1 MMNKIYFQGTIGAY
15 SHLASL
21 SIDPGAKIFPCK
33 TFDECFL
40 KASKEKDAKIVIP
53 ESNRITGNIGIEY
66 LIFKYRLNI
75 YAEYFQKIEHNLLGQ
90 PDAKIED
97 IKNVF
102 SHAQA
107 LSQCSKF
114 IKINNLN
121 EHVRADTAGSAE
133 MISLNKKKNEAAIAS
148 TLSAETYG
156 LKIIQKNI
164 ENEPGNLTRFLV
176 MGKDVKQPEFGKKK
190 YITSFLFKLK
200 SKPAALYQSLGGFAI
215 NGVNLTKLQ
224 SYPEKNSFDSFF
236 FLCDLD
242 GHIEDP
248 KVQKSLEELGLH
260 CQDFHVLGVFE
271 ADPVR
276 EKKS

>member
-1 MMNKIYFQGTIGAY
+1 MSKIYFQGTFGAY
-15 SHLASL
+15 SHLAAL
-21 SIDPGAKIFPCK
+21 SIFKDAEIIPCK

-40 KASKEKDAKIVIP
+40 KASKNDSSKIIIP

-75 YAEYFQKIEHNLLGQ
+75 YSEYFQKIEHNLLGL
-90 PDAKIED
+90 PGTKISD
-97 IKNVF
+97 IKDVY
-102 SHAQA
+102 SHGQA

-114 IKINNLN
+114 IKSNSLI

-133 MISLNKKKNEAAIAS
+133 MVSKTKDKTKAAIAS
-148 TLSAETYG
+148 SLSAKTYN
-156 LKIIQKNI
+156 LEIIKKNI
-164 ENEPGNLTRFLV
+164 ENEKGNLTRFLI
-176 MGKDVKQPEFGKKK
+176 MGKNISQPEFGNKR

-224 SYPEKNSFDSFF
+224 SYPEKNTFDSFF

-242 GHIEDP
+242 GNIEDI

-271 ADPVR
+271 ADKIR
-276 EKKS
+276 GK

>member
-1 MMNKIYFQGTIGAY
+1 MGKIYFQGTYGAY
-15 SHLASL
+15 SHLAAL
-21 SIDPGAKIFPCK
+21 SIDPKAEIIPCK

-40 KASKEKDAKIVIP
+40 KASKDSDSRMIIP

-66 LIFKYRLNI
+66 LIFEYRLNI
-75 YAEYFQKIEHNLLGQ
+75 YAEYFQKIEHNLLGL
-90 PDAKIED
+90 PGTRMSDLKD
-97 IKNVF
+97 VY
-102 SHAQA
+102 SHGQA

-114 IKINNLN
+114 IKSQNLI

-133 MISLNKKKNEAAIAS
+133 MVSKDKNKTKAAIAS
-148 TLSAETYG
+148 SLSAQTYN
-156 LKIIQKNI
+156 LEIIKSNI
-164 ENEPGNLTRFLV
+164 ENEKGNLTRFLI
-176 MGKDVKQPEFGKKK
+176 MGKNIAQPEFMNKK

-224 SYPEKNSFDSFF
+224 SYPEKNTFDSFF

-271 ADPVR
+271 ADKQR
-276 EKKS
+276 EK

>member
-1 MMNKIYFQGTIGAY
+1 MSKIYFQGTFGAY
-15 SHLASL
+15 SHLAAL
-21 SIDPGAKIFPCK
+21 SIDPKADIIPCK
-33 TFDECFL
+33 TFDECFSQAL
-40 KASKEKDAKIVIP
+40 KDPSSKIIIP

-75 YAEYFQKIEHNLLGQ
+75 YTEYFQKIEHNLLAIPGT
-90 PDAKIED
+90 KVSD
-97 IKNVF
+97 IKNVY
-102 SHAQA
+102 SHSQA
-107 LSQCSKF
+107 LSQCSNF
-114 IKINNLN
+114 IKKHNLI

-133 MISLNKKKNEAAIAS
+133 MISKNKDKKDAAIAS
-148 TLSAETYG
+148 TLSADTYG
-156 LKIIQKNI
+156 LEIIKKNI
-164 ENEPGNLTRFLV
+164 ENEKGNLTRFLI
-176 MGKDVKQPEFGKKK
+176 MGKNILQPEFGDKK

-224 SYPEKNSFDSFF
+224 SYPEKNTFDSFF

-242 GHIEDP
+242 GHIEDL

-271 ADPVR
+271 ADKIR
-276 EKKS
+276 EK

>member
-1 MMNKIYFQGTIGAY
+1 MSKIYFQGTYGAY
-15 SHLASL
+15 SHLAAL
-21 SIDPGAKIFPCK
+21 SIDKKAEIFPCK

-40 KASKEKDAKIVIP
+40 KASKDANSQIIIP

-75 YAEYFQKIEHNLLGQ
+75 YSEYFQKIEHNLLGI
-90 PDAKIED
+90 PGAKISD
-97 IKNVF
+97 INNVY
-102 SHAQA
+102 SHGQA

-114 IKINNLN
+114 IRSHNLV

-133 MISLNKKKNEAAIAS
+133 MVSKTKDKTKAAIAS
-148 TLSAETYG
+148 SLSAKTYD
-156 LKIIQKNI
+156 LEIIKKNI
-164 ENEPGNLTRFLV
+164 ENEKGNLTRFLI
-176 MGKDVKQPEFGKKK
+176 MGKNISQPDFGNKK

-224 SYPEKNSFDSFF
+224 SYPEKNTFDSFF

-242 GHIEDP
+242 GHIEDL

-260 CQDFHVLGVFE
+260 CEDFHVLGVFE
-271 ADPVR
+271 ADKQR
-276 EKKS
+276 EK

>member
-1 MMNKIYFQGTIGAY
+1 MSRIYFQGTFGAY
-15 SHLASL
+15 SHLAAL
-21 SIDPGAKIFPCK
+21 EIEPKAEIIPCK

-40 KASKEKDAKIVIP
+40 KALSENDSRIIIP

-75 YAEYFQKIEHNLLGQ
+75 YKEHFQKIDHNLLGQ
-90 PDAKIED
+90 PESNLSD
-97 IKNVF
+97 IKNVY
-102 SHAQA
+102 SHAQG

-114 IKINNLN
+114 IRKNKLV
-121 EHVRADTAGSAE
+121 EHIRADTAGSAE
-133 MISLNKKKNEAAIAS
+133 TISKNKIKSEAAIAS
-148 TLSAETYG
+148 SLSAKIYK
-156 LKIIQKNI
+156 LKILASKI
-164 ENEPGNLTRFLV
+164 EDESGNATRFLV
-176 MGKDVKQPEFGKKK
+176 MGKEVSQPEFTDKKF
-190 YITSFLFKLK
+190 ITSFLFKLK

-224 SYPEKNSFDSFF
+224 SYPEQNSFESYF

-242 GHIEDP
+242 GHIEDS

-271 ADPVR
+271 ADKFR
-276 EKKS
+276 EK

>member
-1 MMNKIYFQGTIGAY
+1 MSKIYFQGTFGAY
-15 SHLASL
+15 SHLAAL
-21 SIDPGAKIFPCK
+21 SIDSNAEVVPCK
-33 TFDECFL
+33 TFDDCFVQ
-40 KASKEKDAKIVIP
+40 ASKDTNSKIIIP

-66 LIFKYRLNI
+66 LIFEYRLNI
-75 YAEYFQKIEHNLLGQ
+75 YAEYFQKIEHNLLGLSGT
-90 PDAKIED
+90 KVSE
-97 IKNVF
+97 IKDVY

-114 IKINNLN
+114 IKSNRLT

-133 MISLNKKKNEAAIAS
+133 MVSKSKDKTKAAIAS
-148 TLSAETYG
+148 SLSAKTYN
-156 LKIIQKNI
+156 LEIVKNNI
-164 ENEPGNLTRFLV
+164 ENEKGNLTRFLV
-176 MGKDVKQPEFGKKK
+176 MGKNISQPEFSGKK

-242 GHIEDP
+242 GHIEEP
-248 KVQKSLEELGLH
+248 RVQKSLEDLGLH

-271 ADPVR
+271 ADKQR
-276 EKKS
+276 EINK

>member
-1 MMNKIYFQGTIGAY
+1 MSKIYFQGTFGAY
-15 SHLASL
+15 SHLAAL
-21 SIDPGAKIFPCK
+21 SIDSNAEVVPCK
-33 TFDECFL
+33 TFDDCFVQ
-40 KASKEKDAKIVIP
+40 ASKDTNSKIIIP

-66 LIFKYRLNI
+66 LIFEYRLNI
-75 YAEYFQKIEHNLLGQ
+75 YAEYFQKIEHNLLGL
-90 PDAKIED
+90 PKTKVSE
-97 IKNVF
+97 IKDVY

-114 IKINNLN
+114 IKSNKLT

-133 MISLNKKKNEAAIAS
+133 MVSKSKDKTKAAIAS
-148 TLSAETYG
+148 SLSAKRYNLE
-156 LKIIQKNI
+156 IIKNNI
-164 ENEPGNLTRFLV
+164 ENEKGNLTRFLV
-176 MGKDVKQPEFGKKK
+176 MGKNISQPEFSGKK

-242 GHIEDP
+242 GHIEEP
-248 KVQKSLEELGLH
+248 RVQKSLEDLGLH

-271 ADPVR
+271 ADKQR
-276 EKKS
+276 EINK

>member
-1 MMNKIYFQGTIGAY
+1 MNKIYFQGTYGAY
-15 SHLASL
+15 SHLAAL
-21 SIDPGAKIFPCK
+21 SIEPKAEIFPCK

-40 KASKEKDAKIVIP
+40 KASKNPDSKIIIP

-75 YAEYFQKIEHNLLGQ
+75 YSEYFQKIEHNLLALPGVKLS
-90 PDAKIED
+90 DVKD
-97 IKNVF
+97 VY
-102 SHAQA
+102 SHGQA

-114 IKINNLN
+114 IKSNNLI

-133 MISLNKKKNEAAIAS
+133 MISTVKDKTKAAIAS
-148 TLSAETYG
+148 SLSAKTYN
-156 LKIIQKNI
+156 LEIIKKNI
-164 ENEPGNLTRFLV
+164 ENEKGNLTRFLV
-176 MGKDVKQPEFGKKK
+176 MGKNIRQPDFKDKK

-242 GHIEDP
+242 GHIDDP

-271 ADPVR
+271 ADKQR
-276 EKKS
+276 EK

>member
-1 MMNKIYFQGTIGAY
+1 MKKIYFQGTYGAY
-15 SHLASL
+15 SHLAAL
-21 SIDPGAKIFPCK
+21 SIDPKAEIIPCK

-40 KASKEKDAKIVIP
+40 KASKDSDSRMIIP

-66 LIFKYRLNI
+66 LIFEYRLNI
-75 YAEYFQKIEHNLLGQ
+75 YAEYFQKIEHNLLGL
-90 PDAKIED
+90 PGAKMSD
-97 IKNVF
+97 LKDVY
-102 SHAQA
+102 SHGQA

-114 IKINNLN
+114 IKSQNLI

-133 MISLNKKKNEAAIAS
+133 MVSNDKDKTKAAIAS
-148 TLSAETYG
+148 SLSAQTYN
-156 LKIIQKNI
+156 LKIIKNNI
-164 ENEPGNLTRFLV
+164 ENEKGNLTRFLI
-176 MGKDVKQPEFGKKK
+176 MGRNIAQPEFMNKK

-224 SYPEKNSFDSFF
+224 SYPEKNTFDSFF
-236 FLCDLD
+236 FLCDLN
-242 GHIEDP
+242 GHIDDP

-271 ADPVR
+271 ADKQR
-276 EKKS
+276 EK

>member
-1 MMNKIYFQGTIGAY
+1 MSKIYFQGTFGAY
-15 SHLASL
+15 SHLAAL
-21 SIDPGAKIFPCK
+21 SIDSKAKIIPCK

-40 KASKEKDAKIVIP
+40 KATKEPDSKIIIP

-66 LIFKYRLNI
+66 LIFEYRLNI
-75 YAEYFQKIEHNLLGQ
+75 YSEYFQKIEHNLLGL
-90 PDAKIED
+90 PGTKISE
-97 IKNVF
+97 IKDVY
-102 SHAQA
+102 SHGQA

-114 IKINNLN
+114 IKSNNLS

-133 MISLNKKKNEAAIAS
+133 MVSKKKDKKNSAIAS
-148 TLSAETYG
+148 SLSAETYG
-156 LKIIQKNI
+156 LEIIKRNI
-164 ENEPGNLTRFLV
+164 ENEKGNLTRFLV
-176 MGKDVKQPEFGKKK
+176 MGKDVLQPEFDKKK

-200 SKPAALYQSLGGFAI
+200 SKPAALYQSLAGFAI
-215 NGVNLTKLQ
+215 NSVNLTKLQ
-224 SYPEKNSFDSFF
+224 SYPEKNTFDSFF

-271 ADPVR
+271 AHELR
-276 EKKS
+276 EK

>member
-1 MMNKIYFQGTIGAY
+1 MSKIYFQGTFGAY
-15 SHLASL
+15 SHLAAL
-21 SIDPGAKIFPCK
+21 SIDSKAEVIPCK
-33 TFDECFL
+33 TFDDCFVQ
-40 KASKEKDAKIVIP
+40 ASKDINSKIIIP

-66 LIFKYRLNI
+66 LIFEYRLNI
-75 YAEYFQKIEHNLLGQ
+75 YAEYFQKIEHNLLGL
-90 PDAKIED
+90 PGTKVSE
-97 IKNVF
+97 IKDVY

-114 IKINNLN
+114 IKSNNLT

-133 MISLNKKKNEAAIAS
+133 MVSISKDKSKAAIAS
-148 TLSAETYG
+148 SLSAKTYN
-156 LKIIQKNI
+156 LEIIKNNI
-164 ENEPGNLTRFLV
+164 ENEKGNLTRFLI
-176 MGKDVKQPEFGKKK
+176 MGKKISQPEFSRKK

-242 GHIEDP
+242 GHIEEP
-248 KVQKSLEELGLH
+248 RVQKSLEDLGLH

-271 ADPVR
+271 ADKQR
-276 EKKS
+276 EISK

>member
-1 MMNKIYFQGTIGAY
+1 MSKIYFQGTYGAY
-15 SHLASL
+15 SHLAAL
-21 SIDPGAKIFPCK
+21 SIDPKSEIFPCK
-33 TFDECFL
+33 TFDECFI
-40 KASKEKDAKIVIP
+40 KASKDSNSKIIIP

-75 YAEYFQKIEHNLLGQ
+75 YSEYFQKIEHNLLGIKGT
-90 PDAKIED
+90 KISE
-97 IKNVF
+97 IKDVF
-102 SHAQA
+102 SHGQA

-114 IKINNLN
+114 IKTYNLI

-133 MISLNKKKNEAAIAS
+133 MISSLKDKTKAAIAS
-148 TLSAETYG
+148 SLSAKTYN
-156 LKIIQKNI
+156 LEIIKKNI
-164 ENEPGNLTRFLV
+164 ENEKGNLTRFLV
-176 MGKDVKQPEFGKKK
+176 MGKNISQPDFEDKK

-242 GHIEDP
+242 GHIENP

-271 ADPVR
+271 ADKHR
-276 EKKS
+276 EK

>member
-1 MMNKIYFQGTIGAY
+1 M
-15 SHLASL
+15 
-21 SIDPGAKIFPCK
+21 
-33 TFDECFL
+33 
-40 KASKEKDAKIVIP
+40 
-53 ESNRITGNIGIEY
+53 
-66 LIFKYRLNI
+66 NI
-75 YAEYFQKIEHNLLGQ
+75 YSEYFQKIEHNLLALAGV
-90 PDAKIED
+90 KITD
-97 IKNVF
+97 VKDVY
-102 SHAQA
+102 SHGQA

-114 IKINNLN
+114 IKLHKLT

-133 MISLNKKKNEAAIAS
+133 MIAKKKDKTKAAIAS
-148 TLSAETYG
+148 SLSAKTYN
-156 LKIIQKNI
+156 LEIIKRNI
-164 ENEPGNLTRFLV
+164 ENETGNLTRFLV
-176 MGKDVKQPEFGKKK
+176 MGKNILQPEYCNKK

-224 SYPEKNSFDSFF
+224 SYPEKNTFNSFF

-271 ADPVR
+271 ADKQR
-276 EKKS
+276 EK

>member
-1 MMNKIYFQGTIGAY
+1 MNKIFFQGTYGAY
-15 SHLASL
+15 SHLAAL
-21 SIDPGAKIFPCK
+21 SIEPKAEIVPCK

-40 KASKEKDAKIVIP
+40 NASKDSNSKIIIP

-66 LIFKYRLNI
+66 LIFEYRLNI
-75 YAEYFQKIEHNLLGQ
+75 YSEYFQKVEHNLLGL
-90 PDAKIED
+90 PGVKTSEIRD
-97 IKNVF
+97 IY
-102 SHAQA
+102 SHGQA

-114 IKINNLN
+114 IKSNNFI

-133 MISLNKKKNEAAIAS
+133 MISKLNDKTKGAIAS
-148 TLSAETYG
+148 SLSAKTYN
-156 LKIIQKNI
+156 LEIIKKNI
-164 ENEPGNLTRFLV
+164 ENETGNLTRFLV
-176 MGKDVKQPEFGKKK
+176 MGKNILQPEFGKKK

-242 GHIEDP
+242 GHIEDV

-271 ADPVR
+271 ADKHR
-276 EKKS
+276 EK

>member
-1 MMNKIYFQGTIGAY
+1 MGKIFFQGTFGAY

-21 SIDPGAKIFPCK
+21 SIDPKAEIIPCK

-40 KASKEKDAKIVIP
+40 NASNENNAKIVIP

-75 YAEYFQKIEHNLLGQ
+75 YSEYFQKIEHNLLCLPGT
-90 PDAKIED
+90 KISE
-97 IKNVF
+97 IKEIY

-114 IKINNLN
+114 IKSNNLI
-121 EHVRADTAGSAE
+121 EYVQADTAGSAE
-133 MISLNKKKNEAAIAS
+133 MISKRKDKRKAAIAS
-148 TLSAETYG
+148 SLSAKTYNLEI
-156 LKIIQKNI
+156 LKKNI
-164 ENEPGNLTRFLV
+164 ENEKGNLTRFLV
-176 MGKDVKQPEFGKKK
+176 MGKNISQPVFGDKK

-242 GHIEDP
+242 GHIDDP

-271 ADPVR
+271 ADKLR
-276 EKKS
+276 DK

>member
-1 MMNKIYFQGTIGAY
+1 MKIAYQGVAGSYSESCAKKNYPDSETIA
-15 SHLASL
+15 
-21 SIDPGAKIFPCK
+21 CK
-33 TFDECFL
+33 TFDECFEM
-40 KASKEKDAKIVIP
+40 ARNDNSIRAIIP
-53 ESNRITGNIGIEY
+53 ESNKTTGNIGIEY
-66 LIFKYRLNI
+66 LIFKFRLNI
-75 YAEYFQKIEHNLLGQ
+75 YAEHFYKISHNLLGLKGT
-90 PDAKIED
+90 KIENIKD
-97 IKNVF
+97 IY

-107 LSQCSKF
+107 LSQSSEY
-114 IKINNLN
+114 IKKYNLT

-133 MISLNKKKNEAAIAS
+133 MVSKSKDKTKAAIAS
-148 TLSAETYG
+148 TLSAKTYN
-156 LKIIQKNI
+156 LEIVKNNI
-164 ENEPGNLTRFLV
+164 ENEKGNLTRFLV
-176 MGKDVKQPEFGKKK
+176 MGKNISQPEFSGKK

-242 GHIEDP
+242 GHIEDN

-271 ADPVR
+271 ADKLR
-276 EKKS
+276 EK

>member
-1 MMNKIYFQGTIGAY
+1 MSKIFFQGTFGAY
-15 SHLASL
+15 SHLAAL
-21 SIDPGAKIFPCK
+21 SIEPKAEIIPCK

-40 KASKEKDAKIVIP
+40 KASEDTNSKIIIP

-66 LIFKYRLNI
+66 LVFQYRLNI
-75 YAEYFQKIEHNLLGQ
+75 YAEYFQKIEHNLLSLPG
-90 PDAKIED
+90 AKISDLRE
-97 IKNVF
+97 VY

-114 IKINNLN
+114 IRSNKLV
-121 EHVRADTAGSAE
+121 EHVSADTAGSAE
-133 MISLNKKKNEAAIAS
+133 MVSKTGDKSKAAIAS
-148 TLSAETYG
+148 TLSAKTYG
-156 LKIIQKNI
+156 LEIIQKNI
-164 ENEPGNLTRFLV
+164 ENEKGNLTRFLV
-176 MGKDVKQPEFGKKK
+176 MGKNISQPELKDKK

-271 ADPVR
+271 ADKIR
-276 EKKS
+276 EN